1 MVTNYQSLIKA
12 EYLFALVCRWSSH
25 RLLYLQISVLQSR
38 SVFLAPWNCTGKV
51 GIATSLYCA
60 ACTVIYRTERLI
72 LLTLSN
78 S

>member
-12 EYLFALVCRWSSH
+12 EYLFALVCRWSSY
-25 RLLYLQISVLQSR
+25 RLLYMQISVLQSR
-38 SVFLAPWNCTGKV
+38 ECLTLPL
-51 GIATSLYCA
+51 GIVQVKLVLQQVYIV
-60 ACTVIYRTERLI
+60 CTVIYRTERLI